1 MPLSSSGGIALLE
14 TLNMLETRSKL
25 PPFGSAAY
33 EHLLAEAFRR
43 AFVDRNTRLGDPAF
57 VSVPLPQLVSKPY
70 AAWRAATIDPARASP
85 TPAFEPA
92 PASGTHTTS
101 YSVVDE
107 QGNAVA
113 VTVTL
118 NSSYGSGVYVPE
130 GGFFLNNEMDDF
142 ATAPGRPNQFGLV
155 EGDRNT
161 IAPGKRMLSSM
172 APTIVLDSAARPLL
186 VLGAAGGP
194 TIITAVA
201 QVILN
206 LLDHHMPPAQAVT
219 APRIH
224 HQAWPDSLGY
234 EQDGFPAA
242 VLDSLRAMGY
252 AMDPRKTIATL
263 NAVMRV
269 GDAYV
274 GIAEPRYAR
283 AGAVG
288 Y

>member
-1 MPLSSSGGIALLE
+1 
-14 TLNMLETRSKL
+14 
-25 PPFGSAAY
+25 
-33 EHLLAEAFRR
+33 
-43 AFVDRNTRLGDPAF
+43 
-57 VSVPLPQLVSKPY
+57 
-70 AAWRAATIDPARASP
+70 
-85 TPAFEPA
+85 
-92 PASGTHTTS
+92 
-101 YSVVDE
+101 
-107 QGNAVA
+107 
-113 VTVTL
+113 
-118 NSSYGSGVYVPE
+118 
-130 GGFFLNNEMDDF
+130 MDDF

-172 APTIVLDSAARPLL
+172 TPTIVLDSAARPLL

-252 AMDPRKTIATL
+252 AMDPRKAIATL